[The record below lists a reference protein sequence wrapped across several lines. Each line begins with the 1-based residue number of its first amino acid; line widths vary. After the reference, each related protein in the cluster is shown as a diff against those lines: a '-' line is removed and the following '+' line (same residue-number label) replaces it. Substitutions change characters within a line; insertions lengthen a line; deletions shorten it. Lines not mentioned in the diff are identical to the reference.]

1 MEEFVALQEI
11 LVLLVPDENFNEV
24 FESARLTDLRMLLS
38 SVAGRI
44 ELVTDSPGLQLT
56 PQEARQLREQIVD
69 RRSRVEG
76 AEPPPDAGPPPE
88 VASLREKLA
97 EMRQSVDLR

>member
-1 MEEFVALQEI
+1 M
-11 LVLLVPDENFNEV
+11 PDEDFNNV

-56 PQEARQLREQIVD
+56 PQEARQLRQQIVD
-69 RRSRVEG
+69 RGPRGEG
-76 AEPPPDAGPPPE
+76 APPDASPPPE